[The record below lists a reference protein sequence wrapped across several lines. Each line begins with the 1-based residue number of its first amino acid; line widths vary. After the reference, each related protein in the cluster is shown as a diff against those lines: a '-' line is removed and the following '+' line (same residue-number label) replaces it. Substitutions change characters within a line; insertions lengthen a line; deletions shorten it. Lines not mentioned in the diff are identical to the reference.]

1 MTGEKKGFVLYF
13 EMYTSIAVL
22 PAEQRGELLSAMY
35 EYAQEVVKREVPMEE
50 VIQRHPQMT
59 VETQMAFRF
68 IAESIRRD
76 TEKWREKHERYSQ
89 AAKARHEQKGN
100 DDLKKYIARMRRKTE
115 ESSAWDYV

>member
-13 EMYTSIAVL
+13 DMYTSIAVL

-76 TEKWREKHERYSQ
+76 TEKWREKHER
-89 AAKARHEQKGN
+89 
-100 DDLKKYIARMRRKTE
+100 
-115 ESSAWDYV
+115 